1 MTYTVNAFRILPRGF
16 FVATCALRGRQ
27 FRVMRGLRD
36 SLVTIDAIQ
45 FAVHGGGIRREW
57 DANPLCRLA
66 FFAWFK
72 FGLVTI
78 ETFAVGE

>member
-1 MTYTVNAFRILPRGF
+1 
-16 FVATCALRGRQ
+16 
-27 FRVMRGLRD
+27 MRGLRD